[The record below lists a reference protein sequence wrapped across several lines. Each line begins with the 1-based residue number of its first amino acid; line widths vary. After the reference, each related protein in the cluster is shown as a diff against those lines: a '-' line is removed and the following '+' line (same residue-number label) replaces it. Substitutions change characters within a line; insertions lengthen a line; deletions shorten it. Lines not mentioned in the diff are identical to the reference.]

1 MRITVAYNLRPD
13 TSEETAELLH
23 QEDMDRITSAISS
36 LKHTVTP
43 VEVSG
48 KPNSVIERLLASE
61 PDLIFNLAEG
71 TIGSSREA
79 FYPGIYEQLNIPF
92 TGGNASLLHMNLDKH
107 LAKTVLASRG
117 IRVPRGIHIS
127 QDHYKLPADLRFPWM
142 IKPNSEGSSKGISQN
157 SVVENIGQARKV
169 IADLLKRYPQG
180 LVVEEFIPGK
190 ELSVPFLESFPGK
203 LLEIVEHT
211 FDLKKLGVKYNIY
224 DYDMKQGG
232 DSASAVNIVCP
243 ADLSP
248 EQAEAVYQM
257 ARQVFEVMPCPDMGR
272 VDIRLHENG
281 DPYFI
286 ELNPL
291 PSLHPAASLMA
302 AARTRNLEPKDI
314 YKLIIRSAAR
324 RYNLQIRPT
333 KKGSAKFAISQS
345 PRPTAREVGIRI
357 GRFRPGVHNAIT
369 DVKGVKVGHSN
380 IIARN
385 LQIPGTAEKGVA
397 CTGVT
402 AVLPG
407 GQTFNKRVIAGGFVL
422 NGVGEMSGLTQILEL
437 GWLETP
443 ILLTNSHSVGTV
455 HSGVI
460 QHMSKIVP
468 GLGLHTDVVLP
479 LVGEADDSFLNDVRV
494 GINGAKSAVTAIE
507 AARSGPVE
515 QGSVGGGTGMMSYD
529 FAGGIG
535 TSSRVLEIEE
545 GIFTVGVL
553 VMSNLGRIDNLT
565 IAGKVVGRDLEP
577 QFRHFEKRTKSDGS
591 IIVVIATD
599 VPLLSSQL
607 NRIAKRAAL
616 GLGRTGSIAA
626 STSGEIIVAFSTA
639 NRTSRPS
646 LQKGKFLNLKCISDA
661 HINPVYEATIE
672 ATEEAVLNAIFCSNG
687 MTGRSDRF
695 CPALPVDLVFES
707 LKKGVEIN
715 ESHQ

>member
-1 MRITVAYNLRPD
+1 MRITIAYNLRLD
-13 TSEETAELLH
+13 NSEETAELLTK
-23 QEDMDRITSAISS
+23 DDIDRITATISS

-48 KPNSVIERLLASE
+48 KPNEVIDRLLASE

-127 QDHYKLPADLRFPWM
+127 QEHYELPVELRFPWM

-157 SVVENIGQARKV
+157 SVVENVDQAKKIIV
-169 IADLLKRYPQG
+169 SLLKKYPQG

-203 LLEIVEHT
+203 LLSIVEHT
-211 FDLKKLGVKYNIY
+211 FDLEKLGAKYNIY

-232 DSASAVNIVCP
+232 ESAKAVGIVCP
-243 ADLSP
+243 ADLSS
-248 EQAEAVYQM
+248 EQTEIVYQM

-302 AARTRNLEPKDI
+302 AARTKNLEPKDL

-333 KKGSAKFAISQS
+333 RKGAAKFAVSQL
-345 PRPTAREVGIRI
+345 PRPSAREVGIRI

-369 DVKGVKVGHSN
+369 DVKGVKVGHSSTFAN
-380 IIARN
+380 NVPIS
-385 LQIPGTAEKGVA
+385 GTTEKGAV
-397 CTGVT
+397 CTGIT

-407 GQTFNKRVIAGGFVL
+407 GQTFNKRVMAGGFIL
-422 NGVGEMSGLTQILEL
+422 NGVGEMSGLTQVLEL

-443 ILLTNSHSVGTV
+443 ILLTNSHSVGPV
-455 HSGVI
+455 HTGII
-460 QHMSKIVP
+460 QHMTKTVP
-468 GLGLHTDVVLP
+468 GLGLSTDVVLP
-479 LVGEADDSFLNDVRV
+479 LVGEADDSYLNDVRV
-494 GINGAKSAVTAIE
+494 GINGVKSALAAIE
-507 AARSGPVE
+507 AAKSGPVE
-515 QGSVGGGTGMMSYD
+515 QGSVGGGTGMMSFD

-545 GIFTVGVL
+545 GIFTIGVL
-553 VMSNLGRIDNLT
+553 VMSNMGHIDNLT
-565 IAGKVVGRDLEP
+565 IAGKVVGKYLEP
-577 QFRHFEKRTKSDGS
+577 EFRSFEKRTKSEGS
-591 IIVVIATD
+591 IIVVVATD

-626 STSGEIIVAFSTA
+626 STSGEIVIAFSTA
-639 NRTSRPS
+639 NRTLRPS
-646 LQKGKFLNLKCISDA
+646 MQKDKFLNLKCISDA
-661 HINPVYEATIE
+661 HINPIYEATIE

-695 CPALPVDLVFES
+695 CPALPVDLVLES
-707 LKKGVEIN
+707 LRKGVTIN
-715 ESHQ
+715 ESHR